1 MKTIN
6 NTKRYADM
14 SLRFEE
20 DIKRSERRVKA
31 LSGLL
36 NIAGAL
42 VFAAL
47 GAYTLLGFGGLL

>member
-1 MKTIN
+1 MRN
-6 NTKRYADM
+6 
-14 SLRFEE
+14 LRFQE
-20 DIKRSERRVKA
+20 DIKRDQRRQKLLA
-31 LSGLL
+31 GLL